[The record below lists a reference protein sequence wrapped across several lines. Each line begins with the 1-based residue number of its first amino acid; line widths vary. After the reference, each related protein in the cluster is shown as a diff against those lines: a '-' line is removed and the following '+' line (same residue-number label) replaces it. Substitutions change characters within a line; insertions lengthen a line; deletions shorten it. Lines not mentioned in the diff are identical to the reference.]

1 MTNSAY
7 ILLYKCHRSAQKQQM
22 EISLQ
27 AVTCYNA
34 HTRDLW
40 GLGPITTCSDV
51 SKGEE
56 RIHCIEACRGT
67 IYIVLMYAAVG
78 YILWILVEVGYIV

>member
-7 ILLYKCHRSAQKQQM
+7 ILLYKCHRSAQKHCLKIKQQM

-40 GLGPITTCSDV
+40 GLGPITSDV

-67 IYIVLMYAAVG
+67 IHCADVCCSRIHSMDTC
-78 YILWILVEVGYIV
+78 